1 MTPFPK
7 LHEFAV
13 VWRDRWESPDFQWS
27 ELRPSDITPKTM
39 GLPYCPS
46 HAERLHAEFSVSA
59 LDNCTFLDSTN
70 DVLGL
75 SALLYERWQDIW
87 QRPPDSLPSEE
98 EREWFRLVFRRL
110 ALLTGTNQYPFAG
123 SLQTLWLVSCAGCF
137 FSPPAPDK
145 EVKQRLLISSDG
157 SVVLQGFAY
166 ADVKR
171 PCRHICFSVSE
182 NAVQRIF
189 AAAVH
194 YCNECFDPTNV
205 ILDAGGWNMELSSEE
220 GGQYRFSG
228 YLRGTSG
235 SAEYDFSELL
245 RSCLGRSDL
254 FGIDGKPRS
263 YSKLDRITLWYEETY
278 SVPSAYS
285 REGDVP
291 ECLEESACLVIDR
304 SSGTVETTF
313 TKSDGSRAVFRYER
327 PDYVSDLLDGVSDP
341 LFFQVN
347 DTAAKDVV
355 VGQNPTRTYELLL
368 EREDG
373 IQTTVSGRYG
383 RFGLP
388 ERFPVFMEMAADC
401 LGVFDNS
408 LFSRNVFQQVPRR
421 KTDLIYCS
429 VEFIEGGSKTY
440 YYRTEDDSLEEGDEV
455 VVPAGKDN
463 HPAIAEIVDVEYFSP
478 DAVPFPIEKTKVI
491 LRRCTEEDYHELIN

>member
-7 LHEFAV
+7 LHEFAIA
-13 VWRDRWESPDFQWS
+13 WRDRWESPDFPWS
-27 ELRPSDITPKTM
+27 ELSPSDIAPETV

-46 HAERLHAEFSVSA
+46 HAERLRAEFGSA
-59 LDNCTFLDSTN
+59 ALNDCTFLDSTN
-70 DVLGL
+70 DCLGL
-75 SALLYERWQDIW
+75 VALLYERWQSIC
-87 QRPPDSLPSEE
+87 QRPSNPFPSEQD
-98 EREWFRLVFRRL
+98 REWFRLVFRRL

-145 EVKQRLLISSDG
+145 EVKQRLWISSNG

-194 YCNECFDPTNV
+194 YCNECFDPAHV
-205 ILDAGGWNMELSSEE
+205 VLDAGGWDLELSSKE

-228 YLRGTSG
+228 YLWGTPG
-235 SAEYDFSELL
+235 SAESDFSELL

-254 FGIDGKPRS
+254 FGIDGEPRS
-263 YSKLDRITLWYEETY
+263 YSRLDRITLRYEETY
-278 SVPSAYS
+278 SVPRAYRREEDVSECRGGSA
-285 REGDVP
+285 R
-291 ECLEESACLVIDR
+291 LVIDR
-304 SSGTVETTF
+304 GSGTIETTR
-313 TKSDGSRAVFRYER
+313 TKSDGSRAVLRYER
-327 PDYVSDLLDGVSDP
+327 PAYVSDLLDGVSDP

-347 DTAAKDVV
+347 DTAAEDVAEP
-355 VGQNPTRTYELLL
+355 QTPARTYVLLL

-373 IQTTVSGRYG
+373 AQTAVSGRYD

-388 ERFPVFMEMAADC
+388 ERFPIFMEKVATC
-401 LGVFDNS
+401 LRAFDDS
-408 LFSRNVFQQVPRR
+408 LFSRKVYLHAPRR

-429 VEFIEGGSKTY
+429 VEFLDGGSKTY

-463 HPAIAEIVDVEYFSP
+463 HLTIAEIVDVEYFPPES
-478 DAVPFPIEKTKVI
+478 VPFPLEKTKMI
-491 LRRCTEEDYHELIN
+491 LRRCTEEDYDEIDV